1 MTEKRKI
8 SSSIAEYISLALH
21 TIYYIKCIRGRD
33 GDDSIGS
40 VRFRTDTIEK
50 IESNPKTRVT
60 SVQIQVSRFG
70 TDVWNDWNVEP
81 FPSLI
86 IESGLFSP
94 YESEIHQ
101 NVRVEVRKTEVG
113 PWFTLFPY
121 DFTAPLSQPQA
132 PSAFTRLMD
141 FRIDFQNKRED
152 IRVILLYNH
161 IIQLFQRCVGWL
173 GVTMESDLLNGLYG
187 I

>member
-1 MTEKRKI
+1 MQKM
-8 SSSIAEYISLALH
+8 LVVFFN
-21 TIYYIKCIRGRD
+21 G
-33 GDDSIGS
+33 
-40 VRFRTDTIEK
+40 
-50 IESNPKTRVT
+50 
-60 SVQIQVSRFG
+60 
-70 TDVWNDWNVEP
+70 
-81 FPSLI
+81 
-86 IESGLFSP
+86 ESGLFSP

-173 GVTMESDLLNGLYG
+173 GVTVESDLLNGLYG

>member
-1 MTEKRKI
+1 MQKM
-8 SSSIAEYISLALH
+8 H
-21 TIYYIKCIRGRD
+21 VVFFQWC
-33 GDDSIGS
+33 
-40 VRFRTDTIEK
+40 
-50 IESNPKTRVT
+50 
-60 SVQIQVSRFG
+60 
-70 TDVWNDWNVEP
+70 
-81 FPSLI
+81 
-86 IESGLFSP
+86 GLFSP

>member
-1 MTEKRKI
+1 MQKM
-8 SSSIAEYISLALH
+8 H
-21 TIYYIKCIRGRD
+21 VVFFQWC
-33 GDDSIGS
+33 
-40 VRFRTDTIEK
+40 
-50 IESNPKTRVT
+50 
-60 SVQIQVSRFG
+60 
-70 TDVWNDWNVEP
+70 
-81 FPSLI
+81 
-86 IESGLFSP
+86 GLFSP

-187 I
+187 YSSLEKLRSRGRHLPSLFISLSVYQQMPWASEGSWQEVVSNGFELHP